1 MAFEKTKALFSNS
14 FETNMISDPDYAT
27 HYYGNDYNT
36 SKNAVIDAAKTLGY
50 KVTNVDDQYK
60 EILAVSRTHGEI
72 IISLFT
78 VSYYETAIDLKVT
91 THYVASFGRTKKKA
105 LAFYETL
112 DRFLTLKR
120 KGGTQNE
127 Y

>member
-1 MAFEKTKALFSNS
+1 MAFEKTKALFSNN

-60 EILAVSRTHGEI
+60 EILAVPRTHGEI
-72 IISLFT
+72 III
-78 VSYYETAIDLKVT
+78 YYIIL
-91 THYVASFGRTKKKA
+91 
-105 LAFYETL
+105 
-112 DRFLTLKR
+112 
-120 KGGTQNE
+120 
-127 Y
+127 